1 MSDGPWSFGIDSL
14 TVFDLA
20 WPAAADTLRPNATAP
35 GLTVPLQSAQGG
47 DYLRIRGYRQAAMAL
62 SEILKKGDRVDEALA
77 YPFVYCWRHHV
88 ELQIKKFIEDSVA
101 LHGDPLPEDVH
112 KTHSIGALWNIA
124 EEYIKKS
131 FPNDSSADTT
141 VPGKIIGQ
149 LAQIDPD
156 GMVLRYARTASGQ
169 PTLKKA
175 VWVELEPFHTAML
188 NLSAYFNG
196 AIEGTSALSDCQPY

>member
-1 MSDGPWSFGIDSL
+1 MSNGPRSFGIDSL
-14 TVFDLA
+14 TAFDLA
-20 WPAAADTLRPNATAP
+20 WPAAADTLRPNAIAP

-47 DYLRIRGYRQAAMAL
+47 DYLRIRGYRRAAMAL

-101 LHGDPLPEDVH
+101 LHGDLLPEDVH
-112 KTHSIGALWNIA
+112 KTHSIGALWNFA
-124 EEYIKKS
+124 EKYIKKS
-131 FPNDSSADTT
+131 FPKDSSADTT

-196 AIEGTSALSDCQPY
+196 TIEGTSALSDCQPY